1 MSFHLA
7 LRRRGAEGWEAFLKF
22 KGGII
27 SGRGDNA
34 SRHLLQD
41 RRGNCSSLGLL
52 KHVQQ
57 GQNMEVFFTR
67 VSETLRGGGG
77 LV

>member
-27 SGRGDNA
+27 SGRRGQRKQTPSGQA
-34 SRHLLQD
+34 GKLQQF
-41 RRGNCSSLGLL
+41 RAAGACGA
-52 KHVQQ
+52 
-57 GQNMEVFFTR
+57 GQNMKLFPHACI
-67 VSETLRGGGG
+67 
-77 LV
+77 

>member
-34 SRHLLQD
+34 SRHLQD
-41 RRGNCSSLGLL
+41 RRGNCSSLGLQG
-52 KHVQQ
+52 HVEQVRTWQ
-57 GQNMEVFFTR
+57 DLLSAT
-67 VSETLRGGGG
+67 
-77 LV
+77 